1 MSRRSVAAALA
12 AIAAALLVIAYRDAA
27 GALLIGGLAAWCG

>member
-12 AIAAALLVIAYRDAA
+12 AIAAVLFAIAYRDAA
-27 GALLIGGLAAWCG
+27 GALLVGGLAAWCG